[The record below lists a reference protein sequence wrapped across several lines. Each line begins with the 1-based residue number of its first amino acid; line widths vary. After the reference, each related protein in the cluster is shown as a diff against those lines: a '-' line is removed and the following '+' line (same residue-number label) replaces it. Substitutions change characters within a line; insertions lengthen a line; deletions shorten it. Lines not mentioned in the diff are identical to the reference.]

1 MRGSKHLTVV
11 MVVAM
16 LAVAMV
22 PGTVGAA
29 STDALHVGVT
39 QDAGTGDA
47 TVTVTRNETAVENA
61 TVVVESSGNYAGN
74 GTYATGANGTVDL
87 PNPQERVNATFTVTE
102 GNNTTSTSVVLVPL
116 DESLDV
122 SVEADDANDTVVATV
137 TQYGDAVEGASV
149 MVNGTDYADNGTYET
164 DADGTVEVAEPTTT
178 TNLTFV
184 AMEGDLTAETTV
196 AVEGDDLSVSAE
208 VDDANDTVV
217 ATVTQDGEPV
227 ENASVQVNGTDYAG
241 NGTYETDANGTV
253 EVAEPTTTTNLTF
266 VATADGL
273 TAETTVAVET
283 DDLNVSVS
291 QDGNES
297 VTITVTEDGEPVEN
311 ASVAVDG
318 NYTDAGEYET
328 DANGTVDLISPL
340 QTVTVDVTAE
350 YDGLSAETTVTLQGE
365 VAAEDPF
372 GQLVSSFV
380 ERLKDTGSDGPL
392 GQAVSDF
399 VTENN
404 PGNADDKRPDH
415 AGPKNSDDADDD
427 GDAPG
432 NSANAKNGNGGGP
445 PDHANNDKVSD
456 EEDQESDD
464 DETETADDS
473 SDDDSSDDDSSDD
486 DSSDDDSSDDDSS
499 DDDSSDDDES
509 NGNGNGGGPPDHA
522 NN

>member
-29 STDALHVGVT
+29 SADALHVGVT
-39 QDAGTGDA
+39 QDADTGDA

-61 TVVVESSGNYAGN
+61 TVVVESSDNYAGN
-74 GTYATGANGTVDL
+74 GTYATGANGTIDL
-87 PNPQERVNATFTVTE
+87 PTPQERVNATFTVSE

-122 SVEADDANDTVVATV
+122 SVEADDANDTVVAIV
-137 TQYGDAVEGASV
+137 TQYGES
-149 MVNGTDYADNGTYET
+149 
-164 DADGTVEVAEPTTT
+164 
-178 TNLTFV
+178 
-184 AMEGDLTAETTV
+184 
-196 AVEGDDLSVSAE
+196 
-208 VDDANDTVV
+208 
-217 ATVTQDGEPV
+217 V

-241 NGTYETDANGTV
+241 NGTYQTDANGTV
-253 EVAEPTTTTNLTF
+253 EVTEPTTTTNLTF

-273 TAETTVAVET
+273 TAETTVAVEA
-283 DDLNVSVS
+283 DDLDVSVS

-328 DANGTVDLISPL
+328 DENGTVDLSSPL

-350 YDGLSAETTVTLQGE
+350 YDGLTAETTVTLQGE
-365 VAAEDPF
+365 VAADDPF

-380 ERLKDTGSDGPL
+380 DRLKDTGSDGPL

-415 AGPKNSDDADDD
+415 AGPKNSDDADDEE
-427 GDAPG
+427 DAPG

-445 PDHANNDKVSD
+445 PDHANNNKASD
-456 EEDQESDD
+456 EEDGESDD
-464 DETETADDS
+464 EETETADDADDS
-473 SDDDSSDDDSSDD
+473 ADDADDSADESDDSSDDSNG
-486 DSSDDDSSDDDSS
+486 
-499 DDDSSDDDES
+499 S

>member
-29 STDALHVGVT
+29 STDALQVGVT
-39 QDAGTGDA
+39 QDADTGDA

-61 TVVVESSGNYAGN
+61 TVVVESSGNYSGN

-102 GNNTTSTSVVLVPL
+102 GNNTTTASAVLVPL
-116 DESLDV
+116 DESLDI
-122 SVEADDANDTVVATV
+122 SVEADDANDTLTATV

-149 MVNGTDYADNGTYET
+149 MVNGSAYDNGTYET
-164 DADGTVEVAEPTTT
+164 DANGTVEVAEPTTA

-184 AMEGDLTAETTV
+184 AMDGDLTAETTV
-196 AVEGDDLSVSAE
+196 AVEADDLNVSVE

-227 ENASVQVNGTDYAG
+227 ENASVQVNGTDYAD

-253 EVAEPTTTTNLTF
+253 EVAEPTTATNLTF

-273 TAETTVAVET
+273 TAETTVAVEA
-283 DDLNVSVS
+283 DDLDVSVS
-291 QDGNES
+291 QDENES
-297 VTITVTEDGEPVEN
+297 VTITVTEDGEAVEN
-311 ASVAVDG
+311 ASVAVEG

-328 DANGTVDLISPL
+328 DANGTVELTAPL

-350 YDGLSAETTVTLQGE
+350 YDGLSDETTATLQGE
-365 VAAEDPF
+365 VAEDDPF
-372 GQLVSSFV
+372 GQLVSRFV
-380 ERLKDTGSDGPL
+380 ERLKDTGGDGPI

-415 AGPKNSDDADDD
+415 AGPKNSSDDAD
-427 GDAPG
+427 GEEDAPG
-432 NSANAKNGNGGGP
+432 NSDKAKNGNAGGP
-445 PDHANNDKVSD
+445 PEHANNDKANDEDEQQTAETEETD
-456 EEDQESDD
+456 EEETD
-464 DETETADDS
+464 DESE
-473 SDDDSSDDDSSDD
+473 
-486 DSSDDDSSDDDSS
+486 
-499 DDDSSDDDES
+499 DDDES
-509 NGNGNGGGPPDHA
+509 NGNGNGNGGGPPEHA
-522 NN
+522 NNN

>member
-11 MVVAM
+11 IVVAM

-29 STDALHVGVT
+29 STDALQVGVT
-39 QDAGTGDA
+39 QDADTGDA

-61 TVVVESSGNYAGN
+61 TVVVESSGNYSGN

-102 GNNTTSTSVVLVPL
+102 GNNTTTASAVLVPL
-116 DESLDV
+116 DESLDI
-122 SVEADDANDTVVATV
+122 SVEADDANDTLTATV

-149 MVNGTDYADNGTYET
+149 MVNGSAYDNGTYET
-164 DADGTVEVAEPTTT
+164 DANGTVEVAEPTTA

-184 AMEGDLTAETTV
+184 AMDGDLTAETTV
-196 AVEGDDLSVSAE
+196 AVEADDLDVSVE

-227 ENASVQVNGTDYAG
+227 ENASVQVNGTDYAD

-253 EVAEPTTTTNLTF
+253 EVAEPTTATNLTF

-273 TAETTVAVET
+273 TAETTVAVEA
-283 DDLNVSVS
+283 DDLDVSVS
-291 QDGNES
+291 QDENES
-297 VTITVTEDGEPVEN
+297 VTITVTEDGDAVEN
-311 ASVAVDG
+311 ASVAVEG

-328 DANGTVDLISPL
+328 DANGTVELTAPL

-350 YDGLSAETTVTLQGE
+350 YDGLSAETTATLQGE
-365 VAAEDPF
+365 VAEDDPF
-372 GQLVSSFV
+372 GQLVSRFV
-380 ERLKDTGSDGPL
+380 ERLKDTGGDGPI

-415 AGPKNSDDADDD
+415 AGPKNSSDDAD
-427 GDAPG
+427 GEEDAPG
-432 NSANAKNGNGGGP
+432 NSDKAKNGNAGGP
-445 PDHANNDKVSD
+445 PEHANNDKANDEDEQQTAETEETD
-456 EEDQESDD
+456 EE
-464 DETETADDS
+464 ET
-473 SDDDSSDDDSSDD
+473 DDDSDDESE
-486 DSSDDDSSDDDSS
+486 
-499 DDDSSDDDES
+499 DDDES
-509 NGNGNGGGPPDHA
+509 NGNGNGNGGGPPEHA
-522 NN
+522 NNN

>member
-1 MRGSKHLTVV
+1 MRGSKHFTVV

-22 PGTVGAA
+22 PGAVGAA
-29 STDALHVGVT
+29 SSDALQVGVT
-39 QDAGTGDA
+39 QDADTGDA

-74 GTYATGANGTVDL
+74 GTYATGTNGTVNL
-87 PNPQERVNATFTVTE
+87 PNPQERVNATVTVTE
-102 GNNTTSTSVVLVPL
+102 GNNTTASSVVLVPL

-122 SVEADDANDTVVATV
+122 SVEVDDANDTVVATV

-149 MVNGTDYADNGTYET
+149 MVNGTDYAGNGTYET

-184 AMEGDLTAETTV
+184 AMDGDLTTEATV

-208 VDDANDTVV
+208 VDDANDTVI
-217 ATVTQDGEPV
+217 ATVTQAGDPV

-253 EVAEPTTTTNLTF
+253 AVAEPTTTTNLTF

-273 TAETTVAVET
+273 TAETTVEVEA
-283 DDLNVSVS
+283 DDLNIAVS
-291 QDGNES
+291 QDENES
-297 VTITVTEDGEPVEN
+297 VTITVTEDGDPVEN

-328 DANGTVDLISPL
+328 DADGTVDLISPL
-340 QTVTVDVTAE
+340 QTVTVDVAAE
-350 YDGLSAETTVTLQGE
+350 HDVLTAETTVTLQGE

-415 AGPKNSDDADDD
+415 AGPQNGDDADGDE
-427 GDAPG
+427 DAPG
-432 NSANAKNGNGGGP
+432 NSGNAKNGNGGP
-445 PDHANNDKVSD
+445 PEHANNDKASD
-456 EEDQESDD
+456 EEDEETDETEQAD
-464 DETETADDS
+464 DEESETADDADDE
-473 SDDDSSDDDSSDD
+473 SDDDSSDESDD
-486 DSSDDDSSDDDSS
+486 DDSGDDD
-499 DDDSSDDDES
+499 S

>member
-1 MRGSKHLTVV
+1 MRGSKHFTVV

-22 PGTVGAA
+22 PGAVGAA
-29 STDALHVGVT
+29 SSDALQVGVT
-39 QDAGTGDA
+39 QDADTGDA

-74 GTYATGANGTVDL
+74 GTYATGTNGTVDL
-87 PNPQERVNATFTVTE
+87 PNPQERVNATATVTE
-102 GNNTTSTSVVLVPL
+102 GNNTTASSVVLVPL

-122 SVEADDANDTVVATV
+122 SVEVDDANDTVVATV
-137 TQYGDAVEGASV
+137 TQYGDA
-149 MVNGTDYADNGTYET
+149 
-164 DADGTVEVAEPTTT
+164 
-178 TNLTFV
+178 
-184 AMEGDLTAETTV
+184 
-196 AVEGDDLSVSAE
+196 
-208 VDDANDTVV
+208 
-217 ATVTQDGEPV
+217 V

-253 EVAEPTTTTNLTF
+253 AVAEPTTTTNLTF

-273 TAETTVAVET
+273 TAETTVEVEA
-283 DDLNVSVS
+283 DDLNIAVS
-291 QDGNES
+291 QDENES
-297 VTITVTEDGEPVEN
+297 VTITVTEDGDPVEN

-328 DANGTVDLISPL
+328 DADGTVDLISPL
-340 QTVTVDVTAE
+340 QTVTVDVAAE
-350 YDGLSAETTVTLQGE
+350 HDGLTAETTVTLQGE

-415 AGPKNSDDADDD
+415 AGPQNGDDADGDE
-427 GDAPG
+427 DAPG
-432 NSANAKNGNGGGP
+432 NSGNAKNGNGGP
-445 PDHANNDKVSD
+445 PEHANNDKASD
-456 EEDQESDD
+456 EEDEETDETEQAD
-464 DETETADDS
+464 DEESETADDADDE
-473 SDDDSSDDDSSDD
+473 SDDDSSDESDD
-486 DSSDDDSSDDDSS
+486 DDSGDDD
-499 DDDSSDDDES
+499 S